1 MITITHHWPPAQEI
15 AQEGDQKWSQRWHD
29 FLAAAPSLADVP
41 KLLREM
47 SGVTAEFKKKGSK
60 DEKEET
66 FEKPQEKEGGNVDPK
81 GGKQDEAEAGC
92 VKLTLALTLVAQ
104 EVGR

>member
-1 MITITHHWPPAQEI
+1 MITLTRHGPPAQEI
-15 AQEGDQKWSQRWHD
+15 AQEGDQKWSERWHD
-29 FLAAAPSLADVP
+29 FLAAAPSLADAP

-47 SGVTAEFKKKGSK
+47 SGVTAEIKKKKGSK

-66 FEKPQEKEGGNVDPK
+66 SEKPQEKEGGNEDPK
-81 GGKQDEAEAGC
+81 HDKQDEAEAGC
-92 VKLTLALTLVAQ
+92 VKLTLTLVAE